1 MDIPRHQYPRQQSFY
16 IQYYAFVSLTFSTPN
31 MTNYSPV
38 INLDSFFADK
48 FLIKYEIKKKSEKHF
63 FDRQIKIRIYAEFF
77 QPFFMSS
84 FSHCI
89 IAFHVFH
96 RTYIY
101 IK

>member
-48 FLIKYEIKKKSEKHF
+48 FLIKYEIKKKSPKNIFSTGRLKSEFMQNFSSHF
-63 FDRQIKIRIYAEFF
+63 L
-77 QPFFMSS
+77 
-84 FSHCI
+84 
-89 IAFHVFH
+89 
-96 RTYIY
+96 
-101 IK
+101 